1 MLAAAASTMRRDLYD
16 PVREIYNS
24 VLPWNGTPAPPMEEW
39 GLKNSI
45 CNHLF
50 CRYGGEHLA
59 AFWWKQHHRIGG
71 FKFGRYRKMA
81 IVRCPSAHTWSA
93 ANIQVDRSEQW
104 QVTENRLCCTLHC
117 HSAHRCEAF
126 NVTDDQQQFR
136 V

>member
-24 VLPWNGTPAPPMEEW
+24 VLPLNGTPAPPMEEW

-93 ANIQVDRSEQW
+93 ANIQVDLS
-104 QVTENRLCCTLHC
+104 LIHI
-117 HSAHRCEAF
+117 
-126 NVTDDQQQFR
+126 
-136 V
+136 